1 MEPRTDYSI
10 TKTFDSCSPNLI
22 HHEPPSAPHHE
33 DPCVVWKLS
42 SKLYLPV
49 KLLLYKGVHTDHF
62 FSSGPDSFLIQNSLC
77 VQMSATCNIS
87 LCTNCLLCTDHMA
100 AWGDRFHAASF
111 THIHKCKL
119 HSRPSVKLGHLGFF

>member
-77 VQMSATCNIS
+77 AYKCLPHATF
-87 LCTNCLLCTDHMA
+87 LCAPTACYAQITWQRGETDFMLPASHTSTNVSCIQD
-100 AWGDRFHAASF
+100 
-111 THIHKCKL
+111 
-119 HSRPSVKLGHLGFF
+119 PV